1 MSVIFA
7 VGDSYSGSVNKKLSE
22 EIFMKMENAKGKV
35 AEFFKK
41 VGKRNI
47 IIAASFAVVAVA
59 LVLALALFG
68 GADKDGYDYSEGV
81 GNISDGSQ
89 ATGGATDK
97 NDSVDTYFSSVQ
109 LNRQRSRDE
118 ALEVLQSV
126 VDNDSATETAKN
138 EALAEINK
146 LAKVM
151 ETEANIETLIVAKGF
166 AECVAV
172 ISDEGASIV
181 VKSDGLAAAQI
192 SQINEIVYE
201 QAGIDPADIKII
213 QR

>member
-35 AEFFKK
+35 SEFFKK

-89 ATGGATDK
+89 STGGATDK

>member
-89 ATGGATDK
+89 STGGATDK

>member
-1 MSVIFA
+1 
-7 VGDSYSGSVNKKLSE
+7 
-22 EIFMKMENAKGKV
+22 MKMENAKTKI
-35 AEFFKK
+35 AAFFQKL
-41 VGKRNI
+41 GKRNI
-47 IIAASFAVVAVA
+47 IIASSFAVVAIGLVVA
-59 LVLALALFG
+59 LVVFG
-68 GADKDGYDYSEGV
+68 SAKNDGFDYSKG
-81 GNISDGSQ
+81 
-89 ATGGATDK
+89 TGLTTDTSRPTSSATD
-97 NDSVDTYFSSVQ
+97 DSVDTYFSSVQ

-126 VDNDSATETAKN
+126 VDNDGATETAKA

-151 ETEANIETLIVAKGF
+151 ETEANIETLIIAKGF

-172 ISDEGASIV
+172 ISEEGASIV
-181 VKSDGLAAAQI
+181 VKSDGLQAAQI

-201 QAGIDPADIKII
+201 QAGISPTDVKII

>member
-89 ATGGATDK
+89 STGGATDK

-172 ISDEGASIV
+172 ISDGGASIV